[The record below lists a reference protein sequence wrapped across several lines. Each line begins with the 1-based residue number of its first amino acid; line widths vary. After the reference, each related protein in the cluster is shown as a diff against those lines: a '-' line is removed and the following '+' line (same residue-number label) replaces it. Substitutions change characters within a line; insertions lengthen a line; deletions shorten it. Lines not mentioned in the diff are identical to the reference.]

1 MGAAQ
6 GSRLGYNRVF
16 GGLVQGL
23 FAKRWFLPRRI
34 DALGR
39 TRSILWRKNDF
50 TSKRGSE
57 NLMIIKPLYLLAD
70 SQLFFW
76 KSESDSLAERL
87 RADLDTTNPNA
98 AYVGASN
105 GDQPEFYS
113 LFQAAMES
121 MEISN
126 CRLVPSQPSK
136 EDISFLEN
144 ADLIV
149 LSGGDVERGWR
160 VFEQNGL
167 KDLLPRKRFD
177 GAVLMGVSAGAVQL
191 GLGHL
196 SNAAQ
201 PKPVDMFRFAPFYV
215 GAHEEEND
223 WWDLRALVNL
233 SQADVRGIGI
243 PAGGGA
249 VYQSD
254 GTLEPIRKHLT
265 ELTKESA
272 RITENVLAPL
282 IG

>member
-1 MGAAQ
+1 M
-6 GSRLGYNRVF
+6 V
-16 GGLVQGL
+16 
-23 FAKRWFLPRRI
+23 
-34 DALGR
+34 
-39 TRSILWRKNDF
+39 
-50 TSKRGSE
+50 
-57 NLMIIKPLYLLAD
+57 IKPLYLLAD
-70 SQLFFW
+70 SQLLFV
-76 KSESDSLAERL
+76 KGGGDSLSERI
-87 RADLDTTNPNA
+87 RADLDSSNPKA
-98 AYVGASN
+98 AYIGASN

-121 MEISN
+121 MGISN
-126 CRLVPSQPSK
+126 CRLVPSQPSR

-144 ADLIV
+144 AELIV
-149 LSGGDVERGWR
+149 LSGGDVERGWQ

-167 KDLLPRKRFD
+167 KELVPRKRFD

-191 GLGHL
+191 GLGCL

-201 PKPVDMFRFAPFYV
+201 PKSLDMFRFAPFYV
-215 GAHEEEND
+215 GAHDEEND

-233 SQADVRGIGI
+233 SQADTRAIGI

-282 IG
+282 VG

>member
-1 MGAAQ
+1 M
-6 GSRLGYNRVF
+6 V
-16 GGLVQGL
+16 
-23 FAKRWFLPRRI
+23 
-34 DALGR
+34 
-39 TRSILWRKNDF
+39 
-50 TSKRGSE
+50 
-57 NLMIIKPLYLLAD
+57 IKPLYLLAD
-70 SQLFFW
+70 SQLLFV
-76 KSESDSLAERL
+76 KNSGDSLAERI
-87 RADLDTTNPNA
+87 RADLDSSNPKA
-98 AYVGASN
+98 AYIGASN

-121 MEISN
+121 MGISN
-126 CRLVPSQPSK
+126 CRMVPSQPSR

-144 ADLIV
+144 AELIV
-149 LSGGDVERGWR
+149 LSGGDVERGWQ

-167 KDLLPRKRFD
+167 KELVPRKRFD

-191 GLGHL
+191 GLGCL

-201 PKPVDMFRFAPFYV
+201 PKSLDMFRFAPFYV
-215 GAHEEEND
+215 GAHDEEND

-233 SQADVRGIGI
+233 SQADTRAIGI

-282 IG
+282 GR